1 MKKLAILGF
10 CLLAVAGSASAQ
22 KNLVKEVEGKAKG
35 FNADYAAA
43 RKALAPALTN
53 PETKDEAQ
61 TWYVAG
67 TIEFGEH
74 DNLFGLK
81 QVGKEA
87 DGPTMGNDLIKGYEY
102 FMTAFP
108 LDSVAE
114 VDKNGNPKLNKDG
127 SPKIKTKYSK
137 DMAKKLAAHHNDF
150 LNGGQLLWDAKDY
163 DGAYKAWS
171 IYTSLPSNPSL
182 GEDAPKAPADSVMG
196 QLYYFSGLAAWQA
209 EKLPE
214 ALAAFDKA
222 IALDYSDPALY
233 DYAISVAAQSQDNDK
248 VVELANI
255 ANNKYGS
262 TTSKYLTII
271 INDKI
276 NNEQYA
282 EAKSL
287 LEKAIAVS
295 PDNPELYDV
304 LGILYQNQKD
314 LENARINIAKA
325 VELDP
330 TYAKGNLDLGRVIY
344 AQALAIDESDDVK
357 GLSQADYN
365 KVRAEKIDPM
375 LKEAAPYLEKALNDE
390 NTQSDAQRLLR
401 SLYYSLGDEENLK
414 RVEAL

>member
-53 PETKDEAQ
+53 PETKDDAQ

-87 DGPTMGNDLIKGYEY
+87 DGPTMGNDLINGYEY

-137 DMAKKLAAHHNDF
+137 DMAKKIAAHHNDY
-150 LNGGQLLWDAKDY
+150 LNAGQLLWDAKDF

-171 IYTSLPSNPSL
+171 IYTSLPTNPSL

-255 ANNKYGS
+255 ANNKYGA

-276 NNEQYA
+276 NNEKYA

-287 LEKAIAVS
+287 LEQAIAVS

-314 LENARINIAKA
+314 LENARVNIAKA

-344 AQALAIDESDDVK
+344 AQALAIDESDEVK

-375 LKEAAPYLEKALNDE
+375 LREAAPYLEKALNDE